1 MINRFY
7 RCMVYLSRKW
17 GIWIFYVAV
26 WIIATGYFL
35 FFPYRVATS
44 VRFYRALFPQHSRL
58 YALWCAWKQFHD
70 FTSIYIDRYLLEA
83 SGNIEYT
90 AEGLEHLREAAD
102 NNTGGILL
110 MSHLGNWEVA
120 ARLLKK
126 EGFPLLLFMGKKAG
140 EQIEDLQKNNLQK
153 AGVEIIASQ
162 RGAGSPVEILEGV
175 RYMRN
180 GWILSMAGDRFGD
193 SGRSFVEVEF
203 LGHVVRLPETPY
215 VLSMATGAPIF
226 VFFAFRKARGKYHFI
241 IHPPIDVR
249 AGSRQQRKQGIHRAA
264 RAYARLLEKTV
275 YRHPFQWHH
284 FEPFLGQKTGPEDQ
298 SSLN

>member
-17 GIWIFYVAV
+17 GIWVFYIAV

-35 FFPYRVATS
+35 FFPRRVATS
-44 VRFYRALFPQHSRL
+44 MRFYRALFPRRSVL
-58 YALWCAWKQFHD
+58 YALWCAWRQFHS
-70 FTSIYIDRYLLEA
+70 FTNIYIDRYLLEA
-83 SGNIEYT
+83 PGNIAYT
-90 AEGLEHLREAAD
+90 AEGLEHLRKAAD
-102 NNTGGILL
+102 RHTGGILL

-140 EQIEDLQKNNLQK
+140 EQIEGLQKTTLQKN
-153 AGVEIIASQ
+153 GVEIIASQ
-162 RGAGSPVEILEGV
+162 QGAGSPMEILEGV
-175 RYMRN
+175 RYLRS

-215 VLSMATGAPIF
+215 VLAMATGAPIF
-226 VFFAFRKARGKYHFI
+226 VFFAFRKTRGKYHFI
-241 IHPPIDVR
+241 IHPPIEVR
-249 AGSRQQRKQGIHRAA
+249 AASRRSRKQGIEQAA
-264 RAYARLLEKTV
+264 RAYARLLEQAV
-275 YRHPFQWHH
+275 YQYPFEWHH
-284 FEPFLGQKTGPEDQ
+284 FEPFLGRKTGPEDQ
-298 SSLN
+298 SK